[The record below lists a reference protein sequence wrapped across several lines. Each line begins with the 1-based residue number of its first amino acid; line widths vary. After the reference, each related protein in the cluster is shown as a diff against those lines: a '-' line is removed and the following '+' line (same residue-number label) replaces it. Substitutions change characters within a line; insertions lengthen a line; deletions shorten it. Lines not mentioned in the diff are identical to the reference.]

1 MLSKYWTFI
10 YFWQLFTFKERSN
23 ILIFISQNEKQK
35 QPQKKEKGGKRKR
48 KNTFFQS
55 INATGKLHFSAP
67 NSEIQKTLSSGNE
80 KRFSFPDII
89 LFFLFWQKKMIT
101 CRPWF
106 FHYLNIC
113 HKRYFLLNKKMNNFQ
128 SWQKK
133 IDGLKESDSLK
144 SVHASAF
151 LCLVFIKQN
160 F

>member
-10 YFWQLFTFKERSN
+10 HFWQLFTFKERSN

-35 QPQKKEKGGKRKR
+35 QPQKKEKGDKRKR
-48 KNTFFQS
+48 KNTIFQS

-80 KRFSFPDII
+80 KRVPILISFC
-89 LFFLFWQKKMIT
+89 FFLFWQKKTIT

-113 HKRYFLLNKKMNNFQ
+113 HKRYFFWTKGWIISNRD
-128 SWQKK
+128 KK
-133 IDGLKESDSLK
+133 IDALKESDSLK

-160 F
+160 L

>member
-10 YFWQLFTFKERSN
+10 YFGQLFTFKERSN

-35 QPQKKEKGGKRKR
+35 QLQKKEKGGKRKR

-67 NSEIQKTLSSGNE
+67 NSEIQKTLSLGNK
-80 KRFSFPDII
+80 KRFSYPMI
-89 LFFLFWQKKMIT
+89 LFCFFLFWQKKMIT

-113 HKRYFLLNKKMNNFQ
+113 HKRYFLLNKRMNNFQ
-128 SWQKK
+128 SWQKNRRLEGKWFLK
-133 IDGLKESDSLK
+133 ISPP
-144 SVHASAF
+144 SAF

-160 F
+160 L

>member
-67 NSEIQKTLSSGNE
+67 NSEIQKPLSSGNE
-80 KRFSFPDII
+80 KRFSYPDII
-89 LFFLFWQKKMIT
+89 LFFLILTKEDDHLSTVIFSLFKYLSQKI
-101 CRPWF
+101 F
-106 FHYLNIC
+106 SFE
-113 HKRYFLLNKKMNNFQ
+113 
-128 SWQKK
+128 QK
-133 IDGLKESDSLK
+133 DE
-144 SVHASAF
+144 
-151 LCLVFIKQN
+151 
-160 F
+160 